1 MASSTFSSKSSYNS
15 ANSDP
20 SIRKI
25 IELLIH
31 IIKTNSFSEI
41 RAEMFRL
48 AKFDRADA
56 VLT

>member
-1 MASSTFSSKSSYNS
+1 MASSAFSSDSSYNS

-20 SIRKI
+20 SIRRI
-25 IELLIH
+25 IELLIR
-31 IIKTNSFSEI
+31 IFKTNGFSEI
-41 RAEMFRL
+41 RAEVFRL